1 MYMRHKT
8 NLEHFPVPGD
18 RTCPYVKLKEPLT
31 DAHLAGFIQVSAAKN
46 RYPNVAIGFFRLGV
60 ASIYPHHAPKHA
72 NIPPGWSGFE

>member
-31 DAHLAGFIQVSAAKN
+31 DAHLAGFIQVSAAKK
-46 RYPNVAIGFFRLGV
+46 P
-60 ASIYPHHAPKHA
+60 
-72 NIPPGWSGFE
+72 